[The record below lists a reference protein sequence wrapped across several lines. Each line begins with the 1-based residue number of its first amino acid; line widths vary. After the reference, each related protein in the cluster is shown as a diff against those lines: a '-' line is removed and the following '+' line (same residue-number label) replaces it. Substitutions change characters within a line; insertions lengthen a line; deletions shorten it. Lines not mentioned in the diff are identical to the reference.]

1 MWTKK
6 SQNEKSESPGQRK
19 SRNKGIAQNKKGR
32 DQKVPEKQMN
42 FSHLAANVSRAQG
55 GAGVGGDFAGG
66 GGGGGRGGGE
76 GGGRGRGGEG
86 GGGGEGA
93 RIGVGGGEGGGGGGK
108 SDGCVVDPGSRSNA
122 RSVAPGH
129 QSLQESLLV
138 ERKGPGSRTF
148 QGSPGTFE
156 GQSGPLEGP
165 PGTLVGTND
174 TLAGSFKAL
183 DSQEEEFERV
193 EVAMADLTLSRTPHS
208 LKKVIN
214 ND

>member
-1 MWTKK
+1 M
-6 SQNEKSESPGQRK
+6 
-19 SRNKGIAQNKKGR
+19 
-32 DQKVPEKQMN
+32 D
-42 FSHLAANVSRAQG
+42 FSHLAADVSRAQG
-55 GAGVGGDFAGG
+55 GAGVGEDFAEGG
-66 GGGGGRGGGE
+66 GGVGSGE
-76 GGGRGRGGEG
+76 GGGVGGGVG

-93 RIGVGGGEGGGGGGK
+93 RGGVGGGGGGGGGGK

-122 RSVAPGH
+122 RSVVPGH
-129 QSLQESLLV
+129 QSLQESLPAG
-138 ERKGPGSRTF
+138 KGLGSRPF

-174 TLAGSFKAL
+174 TLEGSYKVL

-193 EVAMADLTLSRTPHS
+193 QVAMADLTLSRTPHS
-208 LKKVIN
+208 LKEVIN

>member
-1 MWTKK
+1 M
-6 SQNEKSESPGQRK
+6 
-19 SRNKGIAQNKKGR
+19 
-32 DQKVPEKQMN
+32 D
-42 FSHLAANVSRAQG
+42 FSHLAADVSRAQG

-66 GGGGGRGGGE
+66 GRGS
-76 GGGRGRGGEG
+76 
-86 GGGGEGA
+86 GGGGEAGEGA
-93 RIGVGGGEGGGGGGK
+93 RGGVGGGGGGGGGGK

-122 RSVAPGH
+122 RSVVPGH
-129 QSLQESLLV
+129 QSLQESLLAG
-138 ERKGPGSRTF
+138 KGLGSRPF

-165 PGTLVGTND
+165 PGTLVRKND
-174 TLAGSFKAL
+174 TLEGSYKVL
-183 DSQEEEFERV
+183 DSQEEEFEKV